1 MATAIRI
8 DFRVYV
14 PGRSRPAEVPMSR
27 PSPLSP
33 ADIAVRLRALPGWSH
48 ADGALRRDFV
58 FADFSEAFGFMAR
71 VALAAEKMDHHP
83 DWSNVWNR
91 VGVSLR
97 THDAGGVTDLDFR
110 LAEVMHRLMKK
121 TE

>member
-1 MATAIRI
+1 
-8 DFRVYV
+8 
-14 PGRSRPAEVPMSR
+14 MSR

-33 ADIAVRLRALPGWSH
+33 AEIAVRLQALPGWSH
-48 ADGALRRDFV
+48 VDGALRRDFV
-58 FADFSEAFGFMAR
+58 FTDFSEAFGFMTR

-97 THDAGGVTDLDFR
+97 THDAGGVTDLDFG
-110 LAEVMHRLMKK
+110 LAAVMHRLMKK